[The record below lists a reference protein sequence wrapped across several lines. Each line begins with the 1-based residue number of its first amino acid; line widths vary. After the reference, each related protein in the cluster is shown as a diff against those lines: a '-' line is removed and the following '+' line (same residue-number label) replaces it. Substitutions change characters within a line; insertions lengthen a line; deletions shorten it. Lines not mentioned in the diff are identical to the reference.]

1 MATSVSKAWSAA
13 GTLCVPISG
22 HSFSNVV
29 LALRVG
35 AALLQSIAALRNRGG
50 AISQTVFPYVPL
62 RQRLQRKKLHAN
74 FTFEYHHC
82 ATILLLPFSVL
93 ANARALR
100 GPALAGLPL
109 VDALLVKQSLVN
121 LPLM

>member
-1 MATSVSKAWSAA
+1 MLLLVPLVYPRTKGYILYSQMRLTTNNVEGRMATSVSKAWSAA

-22 HSFSNVV
+22 YSFSNVV

-82 ATILLLPFSVL
+82 ATILLLLF
-93 ANARALR
+93 
-100 GPALAGLPL
+100 
-109 VDALLVKQSLVN
+109 
-121 LPLM
+121 